1 MSVGKKVRVL
11 IVDDSLFFRKV
22 LSDGL
27 EKEKDIQV
35 IGTAIDV
42 DDAKV
47 KIKALK
53 PDVLTLDVEMPKMN
67 GIEFLKQLMQT
78 EPLPVIMVS
87 GVNVRVFDTLAAGA
101 VDFVKKPQSK
111 SLADMDQ
118 FFKELSNKIKIASVA
133 ELKTKKNKPVNAS
146 VPGAPVKKIFN
157 SMIPKTVQDRYVIA
171 IGASTGGTEAIL
183 EVLQPLP
190 KDMPG
195 IVVTQHMPT
204 GFTKM
209 YAERANRLCAL
220 EVKEAEDHDL
230 IQPGRVLIA
239 PGGMQMTV
247 VKRPN
252 GGYAVRCQPGEKVSG
267 HCPSV
272 DVLFQSVADKV
283 RQDALGVILT
293 GMGSDGAKGLL
304 NMRMNGAYTIGQD
317 KESSVVYGMPMVA
330 FNSGAV
336 CKQVSCG
343 NISDEILQYLRRKR

>member
-1 MSVGKKVRVL
+1 MGNGKKVRVL

-22 LSDGL
+22 LADGL
-27 EKEKDIQV
+27 SKEDGIEV
-35 IGTAIDV
+35 VDTAFDV
-42 DDAKV
+42 NDAKA
-47 KIKALK
+47 KIQAVR
-53 PDVLTLDVEMPKMN
+53 PDVLTLDVEMPKIN
-67 GIEFLKQLMQT
+67 GIEFLKELMRT
-78 EPLPVIMVS
+78 NPLPVIMVS
-87 GVNVRVFDTLAAGA
+87 GVNVRVFDTLDAGA

-111 SLADMDQ
+111 SPADMEL
-118 FFKELSNKIKIASVA
+118 FFKDLASKIKIASVA
-133 ELKTKKNKPVNAS
+133 ALKTQKARPMATPSSGPMKPAMGPS
-146 VPGAPVKKIFN
+146 LPR
-157 SMIPKTVQDRYVIA
+157 TVLDQYVIA

-183 EVLQPLP
+183 EVIQQLP

-195 IVVTQHMPT
+195 IVVTQHMPS

-220 EVKEAEDHDL
+220 TVKEAEDHDL

-247 VKRPN
+247 VKRPT

-272 DVLFQSVADKV
+272 DVLFQSVAERV
-283 RQDALGVILT
+283 RQNAVGVILT

-317 KESSVVYGMPMVA
+317 KESCVVYGMPMVA
-330 FNSGAV
+330 YNSGAV

-343 NISDEILQYLRRKR
+343 SIANEVLQYLRRKR

>member
-1 MSVGKKVRVL
+1 MNNEKKVRVL

-27 EKEKDIQV
+27 EKEKDIEV

-47 KIKALK
+47 KIQTLR
-53 PDVLTLDVEMPKMN
+53 PDVLTLDVEMPKVN

-78 EPLPVIMVS
+78 KPLPVIMVS

-101 VDFVKKPQSK
+101 VDFVKKPQGK

-118 FFKELSNKIKIASVA
+118 FFKELSSKIKIASVA
-133 ELKTKKNKPVNAS
+133 ALKTKKSKPV
-146 VPGAPVKKIFN
+146 GAPVTERPAKIGLS
-157 SMIPKTVQDRYVIA
+157 SMFPKTVLDKYVIA

-183 EVLQPLP
+183 EVIQPLP

-220 EVKEAEDHDL
+220 EVKEAEDHDI

-247 VKRPN
+247 VKRPT

-283 RQDALGVILT
+283 RQNAIGVILT

-330 FNSGAV
+330 YNSGAV
-336 CKQVSCG
+336 CKQVSCS
-343 NISDEILQYLRRKR
+343 NVADEIMQYLRRKR